1 MAELQ
6 IKAQDAATRAKEV
19 DAKIAEGQA
28 KMGTGQQPDPV
39 KIAELA
45 IKKQDADTR
54 AKAADAKMMH
64 DVSMA
69 QLEEARF
76 EFDSAVVRNDPE
88 KMANARAKLMD
99 AEAKMAKVKVDAYDS
114 SADAVNRHNERE
126 TRERLAV
133 TDLAKEIMMRPE
145 AASVVEGLLPSDL
158 ITDLQRGG

>member
-6 IKAQDAATRAKEV
+6 IKAQDATTRAKEV
-19 DAKIAEGQA
+19 DAKIAKGQA
-28 KMGTGQQPDPV
+28 EMGTGQQPDPI

-69 QLEEARF
+69 QLQEARF
-76 EFDSAVVRNDPE
+76 EFESAVARSDP
-88 KMANARAKLMD
+88 KMMADARAKIMD
-99 AEAKMAKVKVDAYDS
+99 AEAKMAKVKIDAFDS

-145 AASVVEGLLPSDL
+145 AAPLIEGLLPPDL